1 MTVGELVRFNPILAN
16 GEEGLM
22 QVGTVKFS
30 HRNCAQ
36 IVPTVS
42 VLPILSVLSLDR
54 ISNLT
59 DVSPMDPMSSTPTL
73 GSNKSEYYSTLDPD
87 KA

>member
-1 MTVGELVRFNPILAN
+1 
-16 GEEGLM
+16 M
-22 QVGTVKFS
+22 QVGTAKFS

-54 ISNLT
+54 ISNL
-59 DVSPMDPMSSTPTL
+59 VFSMDPMSSTPTL
-73 GSNKSEYYSTLDPD
+73 GSNKFRILFYFGSPISRDPIN
-87 KA
+87 KAENPALPQC